1 MPGPVTNLL
10 DGDRACFA
18 TLLADK
24 PYRADQV
31 FQWVF
36 QKGARS
42 IDAMTNLPL
51 GLRESLARTAEI
63 VYPDCITRQVS
74 CDGTEKLAYRLN
86 DGHVIESVLIPE
98 EEHWTVCISTQAG
111 CAMGCT
117 FCCTAGMGFRR
128 NLSHAEIV
136 AQVLYPLQAFPDRR
150 ISNVVVM
157 GMGEPLLNYAAL
169 LQAIRTLSDPLGPKI
184 SRRHITVSTCGIV
197 PGIVRLGQDI
207 EVGLA
212 ISLNA
217 TTDETRSLIMP
228 VNRRYPLETLMQTLR
243 DYPLPKRRRITF
255 EYVLLDGINDS
266 RDDARRLV
274 KLLHGLRAKVNLIPF
289 NPWPGSPYGAPQPA
303 AVEGFEHE
311 LRDRHITVMR
321 RREKGQDIL
330 AACGQ
335 LAGGKRY
342 EQ

>member
-128 NLSHAEIV
+128 NLSHA
-136 AQVLYPLQAFPDRR
+136 
-150 ISNVVVM
+150 
-157 GMGEPLLNYAAL
+157 EPLLNYAAL